1 MDGYLAA
8 TQTCWQDEASDNAAQ
23 IVADLYQ
30 VLETIRSITDR
41 VSAVTALDWY
51 SPAGT
56 KFRGYVEEQRGQ
68 LLHATDIF
76 QDAVNAAGL
85 HSSENARVRLGADF

>member
-23 IVADLYQ
+23 IVADLYR
-30 VLETIRSITDR
+30 VLETVQGITDR
-41 VSAVTALDWY
+41 VSAVTALEWN

-56 KFRGYVEEQRGQ
+56 KFRGYVEQQRGR
-68 LLHATDIF
+68 LLHATEIF
-76 QDAVNAAGL
+76 QDAVNATGR
-85 HSSENARVRLGADF
+85 HSSENARIRLSADF